1 MTRYTGPMPDGWV
14 PKGPRQPLLIAD
26 LVDLYRQHDE
36 SRAYPGGRGPR
47 GAFYDLRPEGPSG
60 IRYVKTKDLPIDPAT
75 GRPYLA
81 GVNPDGTIYADQVA
95 VGEALT
101 YARRA
106 GLIPERLIADTRTG
120 SQHTLYWDTDADN
133 EVDTR
138 IWRLL
143 RAPDLQLNPQQ
154 FEDTRVELWVE
165 AQDFAARA
173 AQLVRPFG
181 VEVYSGSG
189 STSLKLVRDTAQR
202 LAYQRVPTTVLQ
214 IGDCDKYGRSISAH
228 FENDVRAWLTATYDQ
243 GGYDKPADWLAVERL
258 ALTEEQAQLWDL
270 LDADGNGE
278 ADGIPL
284 DELDNLVRDGCQRYL
299 TREARERWLAA
310 QERERERV
318 PALLA
323 DALADIDLDEMEQPS
338 PVVDQL
344 FNGEVR

>member
-1 MTRYTGPMPDGWV
+1 MTRYTGPMRDGWV
-14 PKGPRQPLLIAD
+14 PSGPRQPLLIAD
-26 LVDLYRQHDE
+26 LVDLYRRHE
-36 SRAYPGGRGPR
+36 LSGAYPAGRGPR
-47 GAFYDLRPEGPSG
+47 GAFYDLRPQGPSG

-75 GRPYLA
+75 GRAYLA

-106 GLIPERLIADTRTG
+106 GLIPERMVADTRTG
-120 SQHTLYWDTDADN
+120 SQHTLYFDTGADD
-133 EVDTR
+133 EVDSR
-138 IWRLL
+138 IWNLT
-143 RAPDLQLNPQQ
+143 RAPNLHLNPQE

-173 AQLVRPFG
+173 AELVRPFG

-202 LAYQRVPTTVLQ
+202 LARHSVPTTVLQ

-228 FENDVRAWLTATYDQ
+228 FENDVRAWLTATDDQ
-243 GGYDKPADWLAVERL
+243 GGYDRPADWLSVERL
-258 ALTEEQAQLWDL
+258 ALTEEQAQRWDL

-284 DELDNLVRDGCQRYL
+284 DELDNLVRDGCRRYL
-299 TREARERWLAA
+299 TQEAREAWLAN
-310 QERERERV
+310 QDRERARV

-323 DALADIDLDEMEQPS
+323 DALAEIDLDDMAQPR

-344 FNGEVR
+344 FNGEVA